1 MKNIYCDISAT
12 TPLSVEVAEYMHQIQ
27 MKVFGNPSS
36 IHRFGQE
43 SKAILEKSR
52 RQISTALN
60 CSPGEIYFTGCGS
73 ESNNMALQA
82 LLKPGDHV
90 ISSSYEHPAILKTL
104 DYLESNGVTVS
115 RIKPNSN
122 GIVTCQSV
130 ETAIKENTRLVS
142 IMFVNNEVGTINP
155 IEEISLYCRDNNI
168 LFHTDAVQAFGK
180 IPIDMTEIPVDLLS
194 LSAHKLYGP
203 KGVGALFIRN
213 GTGIDPILFGGGQ
226 EKNLRPGTENI
237 PGIAAFGLAAELSQQ
252 NLSDIAH
259 QIKNLTDQFLD
270 ILKENGLDFSQN
282 GKNTIPGVINLTFPN
297 VDAQTLVMS
306 LDMAGVAVSAGSACS
321 AGTVNVS
328 GTLVEMG
335 LNREAA
341 ACSIR
346 ISFGKYH
353 TIEDIEF
360 VAGKICDIISKR
372 QGING

>member
-12 TPLSVEVAEYMHQIQ
+12 TPLSVDVAEYMHQIQ
-27 MKVFGNPSS
+27 MNVFGNPSS

-321 AGTVNVS
+321 AGTVKVS

>member
-12 TPLSVEVAEYMHQIQ
+12 TPLSVDVAEYMHQIQ
-27 MKVFGNPSS
+27 MNVFGNPSS

-90 ISSSYEHPAILKTL
+90 VSSSYEHPAILKTL
-104 DYLESNGVTVS
+104 DYLESNDISVS
-115 RIKPNSN
+115 RIKPDAN
-122 GIVTCQSV
+122 GIVTCEAV
-130 ETAIKENTRLVS
+130 EAAIKENTRLVS

-155 IEEISLYCRDNNI
+155 VERISRCCRDSNI

-180 IPIDMTEIPVDLLS
+180 IPIDMAELPVDLLS
-194 LSAHKLYGP
+194 MSAHKLYGP

-213 GTGIDPILFGGGQ
+213 GTGINPILFGGGQ

-252 NLSDIAH
+252 NLTDTAH

-270 ILKENGLDFSQN
+270 LLKKSGLDFSQN
-282 GKNTIPGVINLTFPN
+282 GKITIPGVLNLTFPN

-321 AGTVNVS
+321 AGTVKVS
-328 GTLVEMG
+328 GTLIEMG
-335 LNREAA
+335 LNRKAA
-341 ACSIR
+341 ASSIR

>member
-1 MKNIYCDISAT
+1 
-12 TPLSVEVAEYMHQIQ
+12 
-27 MKVFGNPSS
+27 
-36 IHRFGQE
+36 
-43 SKAILEKSR
+43 
-52 RQISTALN
+52 
-60 CSPGEIYFTGCGS
+60 
-73 ESNNMALQA
+73 
-82 LLKPGDHV
+82 
-90 ISSSYEHPAILKTL
+90 SSYEHPAILKTL
-104 DYLESNGVTVS
+104 DYLESNDISVS
-115 RIKPNSN
+115 RIKPDAN
-122 GIVTCQSV
+122 GIVTCEAV
-130 ETAIKENTRLVS
+130 EAAIKENTRLVS

-155 IEEISLYCRDNNI
+155 VERISRCCRDSNI

-180 IPIDMTEIPVDLLS
+180 IPIDMAELPVDLLS
-194 LSAHKLYGP
+194 MSAHKLYGP

-213 GTGIDPILFGGGQ
+213 GTGINPILFGGGQ

-252 NLSDIAH
+252 NLTDTAH

-270 ILKENGLDFSQN
+270 LLKKSGLDFSQN
-282 GKNTIPGVINLTFPN
+282 GKITIPGVLNLTFPN

-321 AGTVNVS
+321 AGTVKVS
-328 GTLVEMG
+328 GTLIEMG
-335 LNREAA
+335 LNRKAA
-341 ACSIR
+341 ASSIR